1 MTQKEHSQ
9 ISNNTPQPSHKI
21 TQLELVDNI
30 SIGNRAYTSASSITD
45 ASIDKFR
52 RTGKG
57 LTYADLMNAGVAIHK
72 RQAQETLKYHL
83 RRSNLFSLVDRRPQQ
98 YYPTKFRSE
107 IIEKL
112 AKNTPI
118 NPPGVSHLILPI
130 NPSNDALSQCLQ
142 YITIHTLEDYVLP
155 LLPEAPLFIH
165 NLQFKTKLPRDFCE
179 LLKLPHYNKNNG
191 KHHQEIFGKT
201 LVDYVIYKN
210 GTVDIHTRCSNNSYR
225 LESEDDRF
233 RIIQFFGQVRA
244 GLIDLVCD
252 KHERMVPDVLEWELT
267 ECDINKD
274 IKVSNLLHFSAIK
287 IQVKHLD
294 HLFRIYIKALDKYT
308 VCRVE
313 ENKQPR
319 KPAIE
324 FINEIFNPM
333 ERIDKRL
340 NDISQQLNNL
350 ANFHG
355 SAGKGT

>member
-1 MTQKEHSQ
+1 M
-9 ISNNTPQPSHKI
+9 
-21 TQLELVDNI
+21 
-30 SIGNRAYTSASSITD
+30 
-45 ASIDKFR
+45 
-52 RTGKG
+52 
-57 LTYADLMNAGVAIHK
+57 
-72 RQAQETLKYHL
+72 
-83 RRSNLFSLVDRRPQQ
+83 
-98 YYPTKFRSE
+98 
-107 IIEKL
+107 
-112 AKNTPI
+112 
-118 NPPGVSHLILPI
+118 
-130 NPSNDALSQCLQ
+130 
-142 YITIHTLEDYVLP
+142 
-155 LLPEAPLFIH
+155 
-165 NLQFKTKLPRDFCE
+165 
-179 LLKLPHYNKNNG
+179 
-191 KHHQEIFGKT
+191 
-201 LVDYVIYKN
+201 IYKN
-210 GTVDIHTRCSNNSYR
+210 GTVDIHTRCSNNSYK

-274 IKVSNLLHFSAIK
+274 INISNLLHFSAIK

-294 HLFRIYIKALDKYT
+294 HLFRIYIKAIDKYA